1 MKQHDTVT
9 DVLLRNYA
17 VKLNEFELEMSQQVL
32 DDVSAEEQKLIDWS
46 LSTYVRRYFMA
57 IIVNRTLKGEQI
69 LLSECAKLLG
79 VSRNAADL
87 LFNDTVPQGWI
98 LCERN
103 DRGWRQLKSSDMLI
117 NLHLRYADRMH
128 NKSSEIGLCGAGIAL
143 KQAKQLL
150 N

>member
-1 MKQHDTVT
+1 MGQKDKVI

-17 VKLNEFELEMSQQVL
+17 GKLNEFELAMSSQVL
-32 DDVSAEEQKLIDWS
+32 DDVSAEEQKLIDWT
-46 LSTYVRRYFMA
+46 LSTYVRRYFMVL
-57 IIVNRTLKGEQI
+57 IVDRTFKGEHI

-79 VSRNAADL
+79 VSRNSADL

-103 DRGWRQLKSSDMLI
+103 DRGWRQLKASDMLV
-117 NLHLRYADRMH
+117 NLQLRYADRMH
-128 NKSSEIGLCGAGIAL
+128 NKSSEIGRCGAGIAL

>member
-17 VKLNEFELEMSQQVL
+17 GKLNEFEFSLSSQVL
-32 DDVSAEEQKLIDWS
+32 DDVSAEEQKLIDWT
-46 LSTYVRRYFMA
+46 LSTYVRRYFMVL
-57 IIVNRTLKGEQI
+57 IVDRTFKGEHI

-79 VSRNAADL
+79 VSRNSADL

-103 DRGWRQLKSSDMLI
+103 DRGWRQLKASDMLV
-117 NLHLRYADRMH
+117 NLQLRYADRMH

>member
-1 MKQHDTVT
+1 MDEKDKVIG
-9 DVLLRNYA
+9 VLLRDYA
-17 VKLNEFELEMSQQVL
+17 KKLSDFEVLMARQVVV
-32 DDVSAEEQKLIDWS
+32 DAADEEQKLIDWS
-46 LSTYVRRYFMA
+46 LSTYVRRYFIA
-57 IIVNRTLKGEQI
+57 LVVNRTLKGEYI

-79 VSRNAADL
+79 ISRNAADL

-103 DRGWRQLKSSDMLI
+103 DRGWRQLKASDMLV
-117 NLHLRYADRMH
+117 NLQLRYADRMH

>member
-1 MKQHDTVT
+1 MSQKDKVT

-17 VKLNEFELEMSQQVL
+17 GKLNEFELAMSSQVL
-32 DDVSAEEQKLIDWS
+32 DDVSHEEQKLIDWT
-46 LSTYVRRYFMA
+46 LSTYVRRYFMVL
-57 IIVNRTLKGEQI
+57 IVNRTFKGEHI

-79 VSRNAADL
+79 VSRNSADL

-103 DRGWRQLKSSDMLI
+103 DRGWRQLKASDMLV
-117 NLHLRYADRMH
+117 NLQLRYADRMH
-128 NKSSEIGLCGAGIAL
+128 NKSSEIGFCGAGIAL
-143 KQAKQLL
+143 LQVKQLL

>member
-1 MKQHDTVT
+1 MGQKDKVI

-17 VKLNEFELEMSQQVL
+17 GKLNEFELAMSSQVL
-32 DDVSAEEQKLIDWS
+32 DDVSAEEQKLIDWT
-46 LSTYVRRYFMA
+46 LSTYVRRYFMVL
-57 IIVNRTLKGEQI
+57 IVDRTFKGEHI

-79 VSRNAADL
+79 VSRNSADL

-103 DRGWRQLKSSDMLI
+103 DRGWRQLKASDMLV
-117 NLHLRYADRMH
+117 NLQLRYADRMH

>member
-1 MKQHDTVT
+1 MSQKDKVT

-17 VKLNEFELEMSQQVL
+17 GKLNEFELAMSSQVL
-32 DDVSAEEQKLIDWS
+32 DEVSAEEQKLIDWS
-46 LSTYVRRYFMA
+46 LSTYVRRYFMVL
-57 IIVNRTLKGEQI
+57 IVNRTFKGEHI

-103 DRGWRQLKSSDMLI
+103 GRGWRQLEASDMLV
-117 NLHLRYADRMH
+117 NLHLRYADSMH
-128 NKSSEIGLCGAGIAL
+128 DKSSEIGLCGAGIAL

>member
-1 MKQHDTVT
+1 MGQNDKVT

-17 VKLNEFELEMSQQVL
+17 GKLNEFELAMSSQVL
-32 DDVSAEEQKLIDWS
+32 DNVSAEEQKLIDWT
-46 LSTYVRRYFMA
+46 LSTYVRRYFMVL
-57 IIVNRTLKGEQI
+57 IVNRTFKGEHI

-103 DRGWRQLKSSDMLI
+103 DRGWRQLKASDLLV
-117 NLHLRYADRMH
+117 NLHLRYADHMH
-128 NKSSEIGLCGAGIAL
+128 NKSAEIGFCGAGIAL
-143 KQAKQLL
+143 LQVKQLL

>member
-1 MKQHDTVT
+1 MSQKDKVT

-17 VKLNEFELEMSQQVL
+17 GKLNEFELAMSSQVL
-32 DDVSAEEQKLIDWS
+32 DDVSAEEQKLIHWT
-46 LSTYVRRYFMA
+46 LSTYVRRYFMVLV
-57 IIVNRTLKGEQI
+57 VNRTFKGEHI
-69 LLSECAKLLG
+69 LLSECAKLIG

-98 LCERN
+98 MCERN
-103 DRGWRQLKSSDMLI
+103 GRGWRQLKASAMLV
-117 NLHLRYADRMH
+117 NLHLRYADSMH
-128 NKSSEIGLCGAGIAL
+128 DKSSEIGLCGAGIAL

>member
-32 DDVSAEEQKLIDWS
+32 DDVSAEEQKLIDWT

-103 DRGWRQLKSSDMLI
+103 DRGWRQLKASDMLI

>member
-1 MKQHDTVT
+1 MGQKDKVI

-17 VKLNEFELEMSQQVL
+17 GKLNEFELAMSSQVL
-32 DDVSAEEQKLIDWS
+32 DDVSAEEQKLIDWT
-46 LSTYVRRYFMA
+46 LSTYVRRYFMVL
-57 IIVNRTLKGEQI
+57 IVDRTFKGEHI

-79 VSRNAADL
+79 VSRNSADL

-103 DRGWRQLKSSDMLI
+103 DRGWRQLKASDMLV
-117 NLHLRYADRMH
+117 NLHLRYADSIH
-128 NKSSEIGLCGAGIAL
+128 DKSVELGLGQSSIAL
-143 KQAKQLL
+143 SQVKQLL

>member
-103 DRGWRQLKSSDMLI
+103 DRGWRQLKASDMLI

>member
-1 MKQHDTVT
+1 MSQKDTVT

-17 VKLNEFELEMSQQVL
+17 GKLNEFELTMSRQVL
-32 DDVSAEEQKLIDWS
+32 DDVSPEEQKLIDWS
-46 LSTYVRRYFMA
+46 LSTYVRRYFMVL
-57 IIVNRTLKGEQI
+57 IINRTFKGEHI
-69 LLSECAKLLG
+69 LLAECAKLLG

-103 DRGWRQLKSSDMLI
+103 GRGWRQLEASDMLV
-117 NLHLRYADRMH
+117 NLHLRYADSMH
-128 NKSSEIGLCGAGIAL
+128 DKSSEIGLCGAGIAL

>member
-1 MKQHDTVT
+1 MNNAHKI
-9 DVLLRNYA
+9 LLKDYA
-17 VKLNEFELEMSQQVL
+17 TKLSDFELETSQQVL
-32 DDVSAEEQKLIDWS
+32 DDVSPDEQKLIAWS
-46 LSTYVRRYFMA
+46 LSTYTRRNFMN
-57 IIVNRTLKGEQI
+57 IIVNRTFKGEHI

-103 DRGWRQLKSSDMLI
+103 DRGWRQLEASDLLV
-117 NLHLRYADRMH
+117 NLHLRYADSMH
-128 NKSSEIGLCGAGIAL
+128 DKAAALGLCRSSIAL
-143 KQAKQLL
+143 LQVKQLL